1 MRAFSYL
8 EHNMK
13 FTEEQKAW
21 LRAALEGKTVQW
33 RSVANEGIWHT
44 ATDFSQHASLLTME
58 KVEVRIKPDVII
70 VNGIEVPA
78 PEKESFLQ
86 GESYYLACPSREEG
100 WMQSRWRGDDEDK
113 LLLRLQI
120 LHCSPEAA
128 GAHGKAMRAHK
139 PG

>member
-1 MRAFSYL
+1 
-8 EHNMK
+8 MK
-13 FTEEQKAW
+13 FTDEEAAW
-21 LRAALEGKTVQW
+21 LRAALDGKTVQY
-33 RSVANEGIWHT
+33 RKKANSFGWTT
-44 ATDFSQHASLLTME
+44 ANSFFEDIIAMTSLDY
-58 KVEVRIKPDVII
+58 EVRIKPDVII

>member
-1 MRAFSYL
+1 MEIT
-8 EHNMK
+8 EHQANM
-13 FTEEQKAW
+13 
-21 LRAALEGKTVQW
+21 LRALADRKTLQFREKSRV
-33 RSVANEGIWHT
+33 GT
-44 ATDFSQHASLLTME
+44 TDFGEEFANLTNLHSALLFIDSD
-58 KVEVRIKPDVII
+58 KYEVRIKPDVII
-70 VNGIEVPA
+70 VNGIGVPA